1 MPASPQIQPT
11 PTQSQMLA
19 EAYRRGL
26 LRPAQAAAYEA
37 AALRGAVDDPYAVGR
52 ADERASAS
60 GASRGAS
67 LSFTGSI
74 PFLNEGGAAL
84 AAGAGALGNMMNN
97 RPADFG
103 GQWTRAR
110 ALQQGYMD
118 QFGAD
123 HPIAT
128 TGLRTAGLA
137 GQVAAAVG
145 TGGASEAASG
155 ATAAGTGLAASAR
168 RLALSGARNA
178 TLGGGVAAV
187 NAAAQPGTLRQRAQ
201 AADNAFL
208 PGAAVGA
215 AVPMVASA
223 TPGSIAAL
231 RRVGGAVREGLDSLS
246 GKTATAPQAPSA
258 PSPAGTLAGE
268 GIPMTLGQQLGG
280 KILTAENQTSQL
292 PYLGAAIRAARTT
305 GQQGLARALANRA
318 LAEISETLPA
328 KIPTGRPTAEFVN
341 ARVAA
346 AQENAPNWIDMVEP
360 DELYA
365 RDVQKHL
372 SNVDAEFPDK
382 EKLRNHFASAVTRVG
397 NTLGN
402 GYADGDT
409 IRDLFHWLDGNI
421 DDHIDS
427 PTPEE
432 DAYSRHLQNFKD
444 SIAALAGRQNAGFM
458 DAYTGA
464 EKAKVI
470 SGLLSN
476 ATERSGG
483 NPNGFDPPHL
493 LEAYGAMPP
502 SHVSD
507 LAASA
512 MPTTLDFANRANA
525 VMSPPA
531 ATPGSTAGPTM
542 LGAGLSAAA
551 IPNAVA
557 GRAMANAFETAP
569 PGGIAQ
575 RVARLNAFIPDVIP
589 GLTAASG
596 LSVAAASSAAAHNL
610 VARDVAETS
619 VAQG

>member
-1 MPASPQIQPT
+1 MPPSPQIQST
-11 PTQSQMLA
+11 PSQAQMLA

-37 AALRGAVDDPYAVGR
+37 AALRGAVDDPYAAGR
-52 ADERASAS
+52 ADERSSAS
-60 GASRGAS
+60 GAARGAS
-67 LSFTGSI
+67 LAFTGSI

-84 AAGAGALGNMMNN
+84 AAGGGAIGNMMNN

-103 GQWTRAR
+103 GQWNRAR
-110 ALQQGYMD
+110 ALQQGYLD

-155 ATAAGTGLAASAR
+155 VAAARSGLAASAR
-168 RLALSGARNA
+168 RLAMSGARNA

-187 NAAAQPGTLRQRAQ
+187 NAAAQPGSLRQRAV

-208 PGAAVGA
+208 PGAVIGA
-215 AVPMVASA
+215 AVPLASSA
-223 TPGSIAAL
+223 LPGSITAL
-231 RRVGGAVREGLDSLS
+231 RRAGGAARDGIDALS
-246 GKTATAPQAPSA
+246 GKTAPQVQTPSA
-258 PSPAGTLAGE
+258 PSPATTLASE
-268 GIPMTLGQQLGG
+268 GIPMTLGQRLGG
-280 KILTAENQTSQL
+280 SVLSAENQTSQL
-292 PYLGAAIRAARTT
+292 PYLGAPIRAARTT
-305 GQQGLARALANRA
+305 GQQGLNRALANRA
-318 LAEISETLPA
+318 LAQIGETLPA
-328 KIPTGRPTAEFVN
+328 SVPTGRPASDFVN
-341 ARVAA
+341 TRVAA
-346 AQENAPNWIDMVEP
+346 ARENAPNWIDSVEP
-360 DELYA
+360 DAQYA
-365 RDVQKHL
+365 KDVQNHL
-372 SNVDAEFPDK
+372 WNADDQFPED
-382 EKLRNHFASAVTRVG
+382 LRDHFAYTVNRVG
-397 NTLGN
+397 NDLGK
-402 GYADGDT
+402 GHADGDT
-409 IRDLFHWLDGNI
+409 VRDLFNWLDGNI

-427 PTPEE
+427 PNEEE

-458 DAYTGA
+458 DAYAGA

-470 SGLLSN
+470 SSLLSD

-483 NPNGFDPPHL
+483 NPNGFDPAHL
-493 LEAYGAMPP
+493 LQAYTAIPP

-512 MPTTLDFANRANA
+512 MPATLDLANRANSI
-525 VMSPPA
+525 MSPTVPA
-531 ATPGSTAGPTM
+531 AGASAGPTF

-557 GRAMANAFETAP
+557 GRTVANAFETAP

-575 RVARLNAFIPDVIP
+575 RIARLNAFIPDLTP
-589 GLTAASG
+589 GLTAAGG
-596 LSVAAASSAAAHNL
+596 LSVAAANGQRQPPL
-610 VARDVAETS
+610 V
-619 VAQG
+619 GGGP